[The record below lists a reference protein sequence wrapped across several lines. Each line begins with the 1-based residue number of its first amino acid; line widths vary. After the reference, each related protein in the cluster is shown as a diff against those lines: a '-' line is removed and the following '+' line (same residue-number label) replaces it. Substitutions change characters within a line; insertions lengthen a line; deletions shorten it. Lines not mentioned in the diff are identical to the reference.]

1 VYSLWQLLTFIYLS
15 YLQQRVLISS
25 QLEYIFV
32 LKTKESV
39 AQVVKEYPAFYTDL
53 SLQRAQ

>member
-1 VYSLWQLLTFIYLS
+1 VAIADIYLLTLFSAKSINLFTAGVY
-15 YLQQRVLISS
+15 
-25 QLEYIFV
+25 FV